1 MRTSPDYYNNFFL
14 ALQPYCV
21 FFTLKLL
28 HPRLKQFMEILIR
41 DVSRLTTKGVDAQFD
56 VPLPLVAAQCI
67 GAPSSIN

>member
-1 MRTSPDYYNNFFL
+1 MRSSPDYYNDSFL
-14 ALQPYCV
+14 ALQPCCV
-21 FFTLKLL
+21 FFALKLF
-28 HPRLKQFMEILIR
+28 HPRLKRFIEILIG